1 MRRSTGNWIALSV
14 AAATTLLL
22 AEAGVRLFWSDA
34 PVSVGRSDTLPLRQV
49 RDPDIL
55 YRLVPG
61 SHGWYNG
68 TLVDVN
74 SLGLRDREY
83 AAAPPAGTSRILVL
97 GDSMVFGIG
106 LAPEQTLPG
115 RLTSLLRP
123 AEAINAGI
131 FGYNL
136 KQEISLLQD
145 VGPAYQPDIV
155 AACFVHNDIEN
166 WGLGEGGAVPE
177 IKSSSF
183 EPPPPEAW
191 STRLADLML
200 PDPFDPDR
208 LNLLPR
214 GGEGRGLRDRLA
226 SWSRLYLFTYLRLRT
241 HSWSLSGGENRS
253 SLLGSPACQAAEVI
267 WKPLRQDYR
276 RLKQTAAETRASL
289 VVVILGGWM
298 WEGSPLEK
306 LLRLLAEESI
316 PVLDLTPVWFD
327 REFYARHYS
336 LGWDP
341 HPNARA
347 NNVAAELLVAFLER
361 GGLLAGAG
369 TRPAGARSPAP
380 HEVIEARPDLEPR
393 LETWSRRQEALLA
406 EERTSWRDTVSRFSS
421 EVKLGPGLAGT
432 AAAAQVLYGFW
443 DPEDGPPP
451 PVPEASGRW
460 MSRRGA
466 VLLGNRPGASSV
478 VLEIAGS
485 GEEAALSRTPSLLKV
500 TLSVPPGR
508 CAAATFELPTNAD
521 PGRPHVLKLEIPSDL
536 RGAEPLEVELSVD
549 QAFAASYLR
558 PGARDARLV
567 SFFVSLISLE

>member
-14 AAATTLLL
+14 AAATTFVL

-34 PVSVGRSDTLPLRQV
+34 PASVGRSDTLPLRQV

-55 YRLVPG
+55 YRLVPL
-61 SHGWYNG
+61 SRGWYNG

-83 AAAPPAGTSRILVL
+83 AAAPPAGSSRILVL

-115 RLTSLLRP
+115 RLASLLRP

-145 VGPAYQPDIV
+145 VGPAYRPDIV
-155 AACFVHNDIEN
+155 VACFVHNDIEN

-200 PDPFDPDR
+200 PDPFDSDR

-253 SLLGSPACQAAEVI
+253 SLLGSPACQTEEVI

-276 RLKQTAAETRASL
+276 RLKQTAARTRASL

-298 WEGSPLEK
+298 WEGSPL
-306 LLRLLAEESI
+306 LRLKGILDEESI
-316 PVLDLTPVWFD
+316 PVIDLTPVWLD

-347 NNVAAELLVAFLER
+347 NNVAAEMLAAFLKRE
-361 GGLLAGAG
+361 GLLAGAG
-369 TRPAGARSPAP
+369 ARPAGALSSAW
-380 HEVIEARPDLEPR
+380 HEVIESHPDLLAR
-393 LETWSRRQEALLA
+393 FETWAGRQEAVLK
-406 EERTSWRDTVSRFSS
+406 EERASWLEAVSQFSP
-421 EVKLGPGLAGT
+421 EVRLGPDLGRTT
-432 AAAAQVLYGFW
+432 AAAQMLYGFW
-443 DPEDGPPP
+443 DPENGPPP
-451 PVPEASGRW
+451 GPGAAGRW
-460 MSRRGA
+460 MSNRGA
-466 VLLGNRPGASSV
+466 VLLGNKPGATTV
-478 VLEIAGS
+478 VMEVAGS
-485 GEEAALSRTPSLLKV
+485 DEQIARSRVPSLLKV
-500 TLSVPPGR
+500 TLGAPPGR
-508 CAAATFELPTNAD
+508 CAAASFELPMIAD
-521 PGRPHVLKLEIPSDL
+521 PGRPHVLKVQIPADL
-536 RGAEPLEVELSVD
+536 QGAEPLEVELSVD
-549 QAFAASYLR
+549 QAFAASYLK

-567 SFFVSLISLE
+567 SFFVSRISLE